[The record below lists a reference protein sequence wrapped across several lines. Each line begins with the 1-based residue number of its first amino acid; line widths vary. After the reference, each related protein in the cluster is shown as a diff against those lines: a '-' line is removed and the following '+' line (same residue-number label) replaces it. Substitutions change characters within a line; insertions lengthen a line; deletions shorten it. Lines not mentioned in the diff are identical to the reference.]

1 MNAHAVPP
9 SDEGLCSGWK
19 LDKTIP
25 ITLIFILAMQ
35 LLAGVAI
42 VADLKKDVEILKA
55 QVVIQHERDQRQDVI
70 TTESDVMLRAQLDRI
85 DSKLDRMFER
95 MPRK

>member
-9 SDEGLCSGWK
+9 SDQGLSSGWK

-42 VADLKKDVEILKA
+42 VADLKKDVEILTA
-55 QVVIQHERDQRQDVI
+55 QVVLQRERDQRQDVI
-70 TTESDVMLRAQLDRI
+70 MAAADVMLRTQLDRI

-95 MPRK
+95 MSRK